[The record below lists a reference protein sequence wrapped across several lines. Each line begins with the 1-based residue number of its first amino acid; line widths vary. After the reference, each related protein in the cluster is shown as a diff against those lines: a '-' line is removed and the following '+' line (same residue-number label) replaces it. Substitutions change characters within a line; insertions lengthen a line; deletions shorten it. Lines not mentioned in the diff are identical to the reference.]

1 MGDQGSLDP
10 SSSSDSNKFPRT
22 MPSLFACGAM
32 QSSYVMLMISHKI
45 RAKSGEGLMDQWNN
59 HLISSLTSQL
69 RDGLKNLVQA
79 LDNYSMSFEA
89 LSGMRGQ

>member
-1 MGDQGSLDP
+1 MGDQGSLNL

-32 QSSYVMLMISHKI
+32 QSSYVMLMIFHKI

-59 HLISSLTSQL
+59 HLISSLTSQI
-69 RDGLKNLVQA
+69 RDGLEKLVQA
-79 LDNYSMSFEA
+79 LDDYSKSFEA
-89 LSGMRGQ
+89 LSGMRGM